1 MHAVWEM
8 FHCEHAFEGMME
20 GQICLGVCDEALRPT
35 FSPHCPLP
43 YLLLTKACWHADASH
58 RHAAHPALTCPRES
72 SQPSWGHAGCAVLW
86 PCKHMPALQDECSSR
101 RAACGS
107 GLDTFWAMDLL
118 SLSSLMLR

>member
-1 MHAVWEM
+1 MCAVWEM

-58 RHAAHPALTCPRES
+58 RRATHPAVTCPME
-72 SQPSWGHAGCAVLW
+72 P
-86 PCKHMPALQDECSSR
+86 
-101 RAACGS
+101 
-107 GLDTFWAMDLL
+107 F
-118 SLSSLMLR
+118 